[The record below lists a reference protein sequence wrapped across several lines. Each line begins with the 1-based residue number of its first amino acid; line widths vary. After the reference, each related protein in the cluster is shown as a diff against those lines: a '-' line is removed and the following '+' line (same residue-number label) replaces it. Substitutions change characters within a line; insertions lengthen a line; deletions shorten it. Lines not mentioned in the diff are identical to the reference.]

1 MTPFAAV
8 VIVTSAAETT
18 LQGALTGGSYLINDW
33 HMDTFDLKW
42 PKTDA
47 TFYTDGWRCRI
58 VWRQSG
64 GMGGRIDNNQQCKK
78 RVADSLS
85 GAPYLLA
92 ALQARGHSNLATEIE
107 DLAATTAAVLPAQNA
122 VTPSVAVQPEQNP
135 TPVKLQKKAKV
146 AAPKKPQKP
155 AAPARM
161 ARKEPTDGARLTS
174 WLEALTGS
182 SKWQQATV
190 RRGKAWQTIAEDETQ
205 TLALKAPAAKGK
217 QEWVL
222 KLTWSEKKRKAE
234 YVVAENLRGL
244 LSYLSENKQY
254 RSAAFIDN
262 LLNACEAMDHAELVT
277 AATAWRSQ
285 TDANRL
291 H

>member
-1 MTPFAAV
+1 MGPWRNVTPFAAV

-64 GMGGRIDNNQQCKK
+64 GMGGTIDNNQQCKK

-122 VTPSVAVQPEQNP
+122 VTPSVAVQSEQNP

-146 AAPKKPQKP
+146 AAPEKPQKP
-155 AAPARM
+155 AAPYSSIM
-161 ARKEPTDGARLTS
+161 S
-174 WLEALTGS
+174 WPNAVIEIDVSETVAWRFSAVTTISSMRRPASSAYAESATAPASTGS
-182 SKWQQATV
+182 K
-190 RRGKAWQTIAEDETQ
+190 
-205 TLALKAPAAKGK
+205 
-217 QEWVL
+217 
-222 KLTWSEKKRKAE
+222 
-234 YVVAENLRGL
+234 
-244 LSYLSENKQY
+244 
-254 RSAAFIDN
+254 
-262 LLNACEAMDHAELVT
+262 
-277 AATAWRSQ
+277 
-285 TDANRL
+285 
-291 H
+291 